1 MGELFDFLTAIVD
14 DGAEIHLVDMS
25 DPKNPVEHVLKMETD
40 CSGVCN
46 DTLEKEEVPF
56 EDDSCPYDG
65 DCSDCPYEDACAED
79 LGVKSKDD
87 PDYPWE
93 EIDDDDPPFW
103 GIPDVRRIVFSCPAT
118 IVFWEDD
125 TKTVVKCMEGE
136 KFERYAGFAAAC
148 MKKMFGSTSR
158 AKSIMEDYAVEQV
171 KVEKEKKEIEPLD
184 AIEAQVTFRPVMDA
198 SIQEAVNEA
207 LNG

>member
-1 MGELFDFLTAIVD
+1 MTEKELLKELTTLALS
-14 DGAEIHLVDMS
+14 GKLVDGTYRI
-25 DPKNPVEHVLKMETD
+25 DGDRLVNVTNNK
-40 CSGVCN
+40 
-46 DTLEKEEVPF
+46 VPF

-93 EIDDDDPPFW
+93 EIEDDDDPPFW
-103 GIPDVRRIVFSCPAT
+103 GIPDIRRIVFSGPAT

-148 MKKMFGSTSR
+148 MKKLFGSTSR
-158 AKSIMEDYAVEQV
+158 AKSIMEDYTVEPIPT
-171 KVEKEKKEIEPLD
+171 KEKKSSFVPTKPMD
-184 AIEAQVTFRPVMDA
+184 VMEAQVQMSPVMDA
-198 SIQEAVNEA
+198 SIQEAIDEA
-207 LNG
+207 LAK